1 MVIESLGYFSDFF
14 YYFSYFT
21 SLFYYLPCF
30 AGFSHEL
37 VEIPHCSTGFFHNL
51 LCFTDIFHDPVE
63 LLCRSAGL
71 FHELVELFK
80 WLIHGHICT
89 PPLSFL
95 QFSLPDTCSVAPSP
109 PCAPADTRRLTAC
122 TKAIWTSSRTCPF
135 LSWRTSHTPHHCH
148 RCPAPPSARRHGPA
162 RLTPIMCLLWRPHH
176 CCPPARSLA
185 SRMARDGLV

>member
-30 AGFSHEL
+30 AGF
-37 VEIPHCSTGFFHNL
+37 
-51 LCFTDIFHDPVE
+51 FHDPVE

-95 QFSLPDTCSVAPSP
+95 QFSLLDTCSVAPSP
-109 PCAPADTRRLTAC
+109 PCAPTDTRRLTAC

-135 LSWRTSHTPHHCH
+135 LSWRTSHTPRHCH
-148 RCPAPPSARRHGPA
+148 RCPAPPSVRRHGPA
-162 RLTPIMCLLWRPHH
+162 RLTSAKVPPVASHH
-176 CCPPARSLA
+176 RC
-185 SRMARDGLV
+185 

>member
-63 LLCRSAGL
+63 LVCRSAGL

-95 QFSLPDTCSVAPSP
+95 QFSLPDTCSVSMKSLWKATGMCRPSLRKCSSKRSP
-109 PCAPADTRRLTAC
+109 SWHKLIFQRESCMVCWRLE
-122 TKAIWTSSRTCPF
+122 
-135 LSWRTSHTPHHCH
+135 
-148 RCPAPPSARRHGPA
+148 
-162 RLTPIMCLLWRPHH
+162 
-176 CCPPARSLA
+176 
-185 SRMARDGLV
+185 V